1 MSGAKYVSVSESQ
14 WRKAQRAERRL
25 AQVQA
30 NLPVVLAEQ
39 RRRMSEELGRV
50 HAAVTARQDRVESA
64 LSDLSEHTR
73 ELEER
78 TDARLRAQAEELL
91 ATQEAIA
98 DQERR
103 LRAELERE
111 RAERRREIGALG
123 GRVDELREESD
134 RAGRAALAV
143 FGDAVAVH
151 DVIRDELPHE
161 RFAPGRLDRLRV
173 RLDVARANLEAQAP
187 GYALT
192 QVQDLYL
199 DLSELRA
206 EVAHLD
212 QRWRAR
218 QAMAVAALR
227 GAAQRITDN
236 AAPPVL
242 DGEGDE
248 LPDHRLDVDFWTDGG
263 LSELRAEV
271 ERLTGEAAG
280 PDAAFTIEE
289 FGEIVERRAPGVA
302 DRLDA
307 LVDRA
312 AGRLLASQRRVNIAD
327 RVVRT
332 LQANGYRP
340 ADHAYA
346 DDDYREAFL
355 ARLRHPDASEVV
367 VEVVPVGD
375 EEMTVRLLSYDD
387 APSAGERE
395 RRAHEVAEALREDGL
410 DVGGVGS
417 DQGEPDPSLRD
428 IRKPRREREQIR
440 RRDGR

>member
-1 MSGAKYVSVSESQ
+1 MSGAKYVSVSESR
-14 WRKAQRAERRL
+14 WRRAQRAERRL

-50 HAAVTARQDRVESA
+50 HAAVTARQDRIESA
-64 LSDLSEHTR
+64 LSNLSEHTR

-91 ATQEAIA
+91 ETREAIA

-103 LRAELERE
+103 LRAELEQE

-134 RAGRAALAV
+134 RAGRAALAM

-173 RLDVARANLEAQAP
+173 RLDVARANLESQAP

-212 QRWRAR
+212 QQWRAR

-236 AAPPVL
+236 ATPPVL
-242 DGEGDE
+242 E

-263 LSELRAEV
+263 LSELKAEV
-271 ERLTGEAAG
+271 ERLTGEVAES
-280 PDAAFTIEE
+280 DAAFTIEE
-289 FGEIVERRAPGVA
+289 FGEIVERRVPAFA

-327 RVVRT
+327 RIVRT

-417 DQGEPDPSLRD
+417 DRGEPDPSLRD

-440 RRDGR
+440 HRDGR